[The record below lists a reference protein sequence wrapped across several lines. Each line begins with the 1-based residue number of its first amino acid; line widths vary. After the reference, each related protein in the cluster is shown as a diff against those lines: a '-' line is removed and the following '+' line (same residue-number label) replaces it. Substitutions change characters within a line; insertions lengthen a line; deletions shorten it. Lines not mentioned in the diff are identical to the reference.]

1 MKKIYKFFVIIALLL
16 TTMTS
21 KAQHDIALTL
31 LPNFSY
37 SNMYNPA
44 IPVKSKLVIGA
55 GISNINFSVFN
66 SGIKYD
72 NLFTSHSDGSLV
84 LDANKFINSLNDN
97 NFIGSN
103 ISMDIARVGLR
114 LGRLFVDVNYRM
126 KIDAELH
133 YSRDFLGFFVNGNGN
148 YLGKDNPAELS
159 LGADFSLYSEMSLGL
174 QYRIT
179 DKFYVGVRPKV
190 LMGFAN
196 LSVNSDGTK
205 IYTDED
211 TYEMAADVNLNMEA
225 ATMLNIDEVHRLGDF
240 LTYFE
245 EIDDIVTDNLLD
257 IQRNVGYG
265 IDFGLS
271 YEMNK
276 HFGIAAGVY
285 DLGYITWKDTKY
297 KRSNK
302 ENIVINDALF
312 DSFDDVMNM
321 NIDFSELYDTMVND
335 VWGNDSL
342 CSGGEYKTS
351 LKTKLMLQ
359 GYLQLNSLARFT
371 AIGQMVYL
379 NEEYRPALT
388 LAYSGSI
395 FRLLNITASYTM
407 SEYSGNSIG
416 AGIGINLGP
425 LNFYAVTDNI
435 MIARKYNASPM
446 EMLTSF
452 ESANIRVGFLL
463 TFGNRR

>member
-205 IYTDED
+205 IYTK
-211 TYEMAADVNLNMEA
+211 V
-225 ATMLNIDEVHRLGDF
+225 
-240 LTYFE
+240 
-245 EIDDIVTDNLLD
+245 
-257 IQRNVGYG
+257 
-265 IDFGLS
+265 
-271 YEMNK
+271 
-276 HFGIAAGVY
+276 
-285 DLGYITWKDTKY
+285 
-297 KRSNK
+297 
-302 ENIVINDALF
+302 
-312 DSFDDVMNM
+312 
-321 NIDFSELYDTMVND
+321 
-335 VWGNDSL
+335 
-342 CSGGEYKTS
+342 CS
-351 LKTKLMLQ
+351 
-359 GYLQLNSLARFT
+359 
-371 AIGQMVYL
+371 
-379 NEEYRPALT
+379 
-388 LAYSGSI
+388 
-395 FRLLNITASYTM
+395 
-407 SEYSGNSIG
+407 
-416 AGIGINLGP
+416 
-425 LNFYAVTDNI
+425 
-435 MIARKYNASPM
+435 
-446 EMLTSF
+446 
-452 ESANIRVGFLL
+452 
-463 TFGNRR
+463 